1 MNNLRKIDSLLRN
14 QDFTSEQSIE
24 NIVYCYAEG
33 IAEIERSVVVVSDLK
48 NGSSRIFCGEFAK
61 ILGISGYSA
70 ENSIWEKEILRLLD
84 ESQLEAKYLSEI
96 RFFNFIRKIARN
108 KRSRYSLFTPL
119 RFRTQNGGYMDV
131 AHRMYYRYDQNGTVR
146 YGICVYS
153 PITHNMESHCRI
165 IDSLTGESI
174 ELDSASDKA
183 ILSQRELQVLR
194 LIERGLTSDDIAGEL
209 YISRY
214 TVSRHRQEIISRLQV
229 RNSAEACRVARQLG
243 IL

>member
-1 MNNLRKIDSLLRN
+1 
-14 QDFTSEQSIE
+14 
-24 NIVYCYAEG
+24 
-33 IAEIERSVVVVSDLK
+33 
-48 NGSSRIFCGEFAK
+48 
-61 ILGISGYSA
+61 
-70 ENSIWEKEILRLLD
+70 
-84 ESQLEAKYLSEI
+84 
-96 RFFNFIRKIARN
+96 
-108 KRSRYSLFTPL
+108 
-119 RFRTQNGGYMDV
+119 
-131 AHRMYYRYDQNGTVR
+131 
-146 YGICVYS
+146 
-153 PITHNMESHCRI
+153 MESHCRI